1 MGNLPMDIRWRQ
13 GLGPDADGTSI
24 VEGTM
29 EISAAFLEEFGID
42 LPAGSVRGTGIGQ
55 ITLEMQEDAAPKFR
69 LTSDLRGIALKIE
82 SIAWVKSATAK
93 GRLVVTGTLGETPAI
108 DRVEIEGGG
117 LTASGTIA
125 LKPDGTLAEARFA
138 RVRLGGWLD
147 APVVLV
153 GRGRGVQPAV
163 RVTGGTLDFRRAN
176 FGDAGGKGG
185 GPVTAAL
192 DRLYIA
198 EGITLTRF
206 RGDFTT
212 VGGFGGTFTARLN
225 DGGEI
230 RGTVQPQNGGSAV
243 RVTSQNAGDV
253 LKDANLAQRVR
264 GGAMELV
271 LIPAGQTGVY
281 NGSLVAQ
288 RVRVRGTPALAA
300 LLGAISVVGL
310 VQQLNGDGIVFDQ
323 VQASFTLT
331 PNAVNFRRSSATG
344 ASLGISVEGL
354 YELGTGRLNLQ
365 GVFSPVYL
373 VNGIGAVLTRR
384 GEGLFGF
391 NYKVTGTSE
400 DPKVKVNP
408 LSILTPGMFREI
420 FRAPPPKIR

>member
-1 MGNLPMDIRWRQ
+1 
-13 GLGPDADGTSI
+13 
-24 VEGTM
+24 
-29 EISAAFLEEFGID
+29 
-42 LPAGSVRGTGIGQ
+42 
-55 ITLEMQEDAAPKFR
+55 
-69 LTSDLRGIALKIE
+69 
-82 SIAWVKSATAK
+82 
-93 GRLVVTGTLGETPAI
+93 
-108 DRVEIEGGG
+108 
-117 LTASGTIA
+117 
-125 LKPDGTLAEARFA
+125 
-138 RVRLGGWLD
+138 
-147 APVVLV
+147 
-153 GRGRGVQPAV
+153 
-163 RVTGGTLDFRRAN
+163 
-176 FGDAGGKGG
+176 
-185 GPVTAAL
+185 
-192 DRLYIA
+192 
-198 EGITLTRF
+198 
-206 RGDFTT
+206 
-212 VGGFGGTFTARLN
+212 
-225 DGGEI
+225 
-230 RGTVQPQNGGSAV
+230 
-243 RVTSQNAGDV
+243 
-253 LKDANLAQRVR
+253 
-264 GGAMELV
+264 MELV

-323 VQASFTLT
+323 VQASFILT